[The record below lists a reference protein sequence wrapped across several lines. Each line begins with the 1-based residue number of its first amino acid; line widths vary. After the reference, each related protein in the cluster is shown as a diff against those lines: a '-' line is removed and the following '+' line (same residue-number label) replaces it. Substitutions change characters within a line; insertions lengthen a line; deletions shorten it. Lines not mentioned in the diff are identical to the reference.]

1 MAEAKIEIK
10 KDMTIAEVL
19 KVKPQAA
26 AILMSRGMHCLGC
39 VIAQGET
46 LEQAAEVHGIPVQ
59 ELLDAINKEK

>member
-1 MAEAKIEIK
+1 MAEGKIEIN

-19 KVKPQAA
+19 KAKPQAA
-26 AILMSRGMHCLGC
+26 AILMSRGMRCLGC

-46 LEQAAEVHGIPVQ
+46 LEQAAEVHGIPVF